1 MTLRRLATLLVRG
14 IPVIV
19 PSVLLVLVLVL
30 RQADP
35 GDVLTDFRNR
45 VFDLYQRIEPRAQS
59 DAPVRIVDID
69 DETLARLG
77 IQWPWPRTILAQMT
91 KSLADAGAAAIVF
104 DVVFAEPDRTSP
116 ASASRI
122 WSLSDDDVE
131 LRRML
136 EALPDHD
143 RLFAEAIAAA
153 GNVVTGFALTP
164 DKTAARPL
172 VRGGFAVAGDDPRE
186 FLRGRYS
193 GAVTTLPDLERA
205 AAGNGFMNF
214 APGTDL
220 VVRSVPLLLASEDG
234 RLHPS
239 LVAEALRV
247 AQGARTS
254 IVKSSGASGETAFG
268 ARSGINQVKIGQFV
282 VPTDAQGGIV
292 AHYARRRDG
301 LYIPAWKVL
310 EGAVDAAE
318 FDGTIVLVG
327 TSAAGL
333 RDLRPSP
340 IDPLMPGVEA
350 HAQALEQIMLG
361 HFLSRPDWADGVEWL
376 TTLALGGAMIALL
389 ATVGA
394 LASAIVGFAAV
405 GGIIAGSWY
414 CYREILWLFD
424 PVFPAA
430 ASLAIYLSGS
440 LIGYLRT
447 EAERK
452 QVRGAFSQYL
462 SPDLVERLARDPSL
476 LRLGGETR
484 NLTLMFCDVRGFT
497 TISERFKADPQR
509 LTQLINRLL
518 TPMTEVV
525 LERRGTIDKY
535 MGDCIMAFWNAP
547 LDNPAHAGDACAS
560 ALAIQSCLVD
570 LNAELAR
577 EANAAGEEHQDLA
590 VAIGI
595 NTGDCVVGNMGS
607 RQRFDYSALGD
618 TVNLA
623 SRLEGQSR
631 AYGVDIV
638 VGSST
643 RSAAQGLAAIELDL
657 IVVKGKSEPER
668 IHALL
673 GGEDEA
679 RTPAFLE
686 FATMHDRMLA
696 AYRGQAWDEAVAILA
711 RCAAARPTLSALYAM
726 YEKRIAQYR
735 AEPPGAGWDGVFVAR
750 SK

>member
-1 MTLRRLATLLVRG
+1 MMRRIAAMASRA
-14 IPVIV
+14 IPVLV
-19 PSVLLVLVLVL
+19 PSILLLLVLAL

-45 VFDLYQRIEPRAQS
+45 VFDLYQRIEPRAQE

-77 IQWPWPRTILAQMT
+77 IQWPWPRTVLARMT
-91 KSLADAGAAAIVF
+91 SSLAEAGAAAIVF

-116 ASASRI
+116 GSVARI
-122 WSLSDDDVE
+122 WGLAEDDVA
-131 LRRML
+131 LRQAL

-153 GNVVTGFALTP
+153 GNVVAGYALTGEP
-164 DKTAARPL
+164 TATKPL
-172 VRGGFAVAGDDPRE
+172 ARGGFAVAGDDPRE
-186 FLRGRYS
+186 FLRGQYR
-193 GAVTTLPDLERA
+193 GAVTTLPELERA

-214 APGTDL
+214 APGNDL

-268 ARSGINQVKIGQFV
+268 ARSGVNQVKVGSFV

-310 EGAVDAAE
+310 EGAVGPDE
-318 FDGTIVLVG
+318 LEGRIVLVG

-350 HAQALEQIMLG
+350 HAQVIEQVLLG

-376 TTLALGGAMIALL
+376 ATFLLGAGMIVLL

-394 LASAIVGFAAV
+394 LASAIAGMAAV
-405 GGIIAGSWY
+405 GGIVAASWY

-430 ASLAIYLSGS
+430 ASLAVYLSGS

-484 NLTLMFCDVRGFT
+484 NLSLMFCDVRGFT

-518 TPMTEVV
+518 TPMTEAV
-525 LERRGTIDKY
+525 LARRGTIDKY

-547 LDNPAHAGDACAS
+547 LDNEAHAADACAS
-560 ALAIQSCLVD
+560 ALAIQVCLAE

-577 EANAAGEEHQDLA
+577 EAKAAGEEHQDLA

-638 VGSST
+638 VGAST
-643 RSAAQGLAAIELDL
+643 RAAAGDVAAIELDL
-657 IVVKGKSEPER
+657 IVVKGKNEPER

-673 GGEDEA
+673 GDAGLACD
-679 RTPAFLE
+679 PAFLAFGE
-686 FATMHDRMLA
+686 DHARMLA
-696 AYRGQAWDEAVAILA
+696 AYRGQRWDEAEALAA
-711 RCAAARPTLSALYAM
+711 RCTAARPPLAGLYAM
-726 YEKRIAQYR
+726 YAKRIAQYR
-735 AEPPGAGWDGVFVAR
+735 AEPPGDGWEGVFVAK